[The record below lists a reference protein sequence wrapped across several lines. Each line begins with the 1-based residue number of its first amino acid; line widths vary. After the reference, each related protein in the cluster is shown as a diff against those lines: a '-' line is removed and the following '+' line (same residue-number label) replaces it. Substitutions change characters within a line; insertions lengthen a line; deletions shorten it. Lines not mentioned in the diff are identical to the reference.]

1 MPQDLQQRYTIGRRI
16 GKERRTTARY
26 PFTATCD
33 ATEPKSHA
41 KIIGRTSDLG
51 RGGCFIDTIGPFPV
65 GTVLVIRIN
74 RETQTLTIEGKVAF
88 AQPGMGMGL
97 AFTKAAPDQQ
107 AILDEWIAELSGEPV
122 VKAEVA
128 PEAAPAAPAAA
139 NGDGASAGDSQALF
153 VMNELVL
160 LLLQKGVLSPA
171 EGKSLLQKLL
181 K

>member
-1 MPQDLQQRYTIGRRI
+1 MQELQQRYVMGRRT
-16 GKERRTTARY
+16 GKERRTSTRY

-51 RGGCFIDTIGPFPV
+51 RGGCYIDTIGPFPM
-65 GTVLVIRIN
+65 GTVLVVRIN
-74 RETQTLTIEGKVAF
+74 REHQTLTFEGKVAF

-97 AFTKAAPDQQ
+97 AFTKVAPDQQ
-107 AILDEWIAELSGEPV
+107 TILDEWIAELSGEPV
-122 VKAEVA
+122 EKSATAAE
-128 PEAAPAAPAAA
+128 
-139 NGDGASAGDSQALF
+139 ASASRPNPDGGSSDNQAFF
-153 VMNELVL
+153 VMNELIM
-160 LLLQKGVLSPA
+160 LLLQKGVLSDS

>member
-1 MPQDLQQRYTIGRRI
+1 MTQGLQQRYVPSRRI

-65 GTVLVIRIN
+65 GTVLVVRIN
-74 RETQTLTIEGKVAF
+74 REQQTLTVEGKVAF
-88 AQPGMGMGL
+88 AQPGMGMGI

-107 AILDEWIAELSGEPV
+107 ALLDEWIAELSGEPI
-122 VKAEVA
+122 VKAEPA
-128 PEAAPAAPAAA
+128 PEAVPAPVPSG
-139 NGDGASAGDSQALF
+139 NGASGGENQALF
-153 VMNELVL
+153 ALNELVL
-160 LLLQKGVLSPA
+160 LLLQKGVLTPT

>member
-1 MPQDLQQRYTIGRRI
+1 MQELQQRYVMGRRT

-74 RETQTLTIEGKVAF
+74 RESQTLTIEGKVAF
-88 AQPGMGMGL
+88 AQAGMGMGL

-107 AILDEWIAELSGEPV
+107 AILDEWIAELSGEPI
-122 VKAEVA
+122 VK
-128 PEAAPAAPAAA
+128 PEPSETAAAPASA
-139 NGDGASAGDSQALF
+139 NGNGASA
-153 VMNELVL
+153 
-160 LLLQKGVLSPA
+160 
-171 EGKSLLQKLL
+171 
-181 K
+181 

>member
-1 MPQDLQQRYTIGRRI
+1 MPQDLQQRYNIGRRI

-65 GTVLVIRIN
+65 GTVLVVRIN
-74 RETQTLTIEGKVAF
+74 REERTLTIEGKVAF

-97 AFTKAAPDQQ
+97 AFTKVAPDQQ
-107 AILDEWIAELSGEPV
+107 AILDEWIGELSGEPV
-122 VKAEVA
+122 VKTEPA
-128 PEAAPAAPAAA
+128 PQAVPAAAPASE
-139 NGDGASAGDSQALF
+139 NS
-153 VMNELVL
+153 
-160 LLLQKGVLSPA
+160 
-171 EGKSLLQKLL
+171 
-181 K
+181 

>member
-1 MPQDLQQRYTIGRRI
+1 MAQDLQQRYTNIGRRI
-16 GKERRTTARY
+16 GRERRTTARY

-65 GTVLVIRIN
+65 GTVLLIRIN
-74 RETQTLTIEGKVAF
+74 REERTLTIEGKVAF
-88 AQPGMGMGL
+88 AQPGMGMGI
-97 AFTKAAPDQQ
+97 AFTKAVPDQQ
-107 AILDEWIAELSGEPV
+107 AILDEWIAELSGEPI
-122 VKAEVA
+122 VKAEPV
-128 PEAAPAAPAAA
+128 PETVPTVTSSNEA
-139 NGDGASAGDSQALF
+139 GGDSQALF
-153 VMNELVL
+153 AMNELVL

-181 K
+181 R